1 MKIFRTADVNGKE
14 ISQYN
19 SNMLMRKILMTDAP
33 THIAIIELGVDGI
46 VGYHEAAVPQLL
58 IVLDGEGKVRT
69 GNESGINVKAGDI
82 VFWDKGEEHE
92 TESSEGMTALVVE
105 SQGLEPFLKNNLVS
119 LD

>member
-92 TESSEGMTALVVE
+92 TESAEGMTALVVE